1 MIIDFS
7 TNYVIIILALGGIEM
22 KQHRLEL
29 EIPDTVFGFMQMD
42 DEKIKI
48 RLYKLL
54 LADLARQGIISFGKA
69 AELAGVDKMAF
80 ITEMGHMG
88 IPYFGGDISEV
99 LSDAETVEQTMAGVA
114 Q

>member
-1 MIIDFS
+1 M
-7 TNYVIIILALGGIEM
+7 
-22 KQHRLEL
+22 EL
-29 EIPDTVFGFMQMD
+29 RKVEIEIPTALAGYIQMD
-42 DEKIKI
+42 DEKIKL
-48 RLYKLL
+48 RVFKLL

-88 IPYFGGDISEV
+88 IPYFGDDISEV
-99 LSDAETVEQTMAGVA
+99 LGDAERIGQTMVGVA

>member
-1 MIIDFS
+1 MQS
-7 TNYVIIILALGGIEM
+7 R
-22 KQHRLEL
+22 KLEI
-29 EIPDTVFGFMQMD
+29 EIPDAILRYLQMD
-42 DEKIKI
+42 DERIKK

-69 AELAGVDKMAF
+69 AELAGIDKMAF

-88 IPYFGGDISEV
+88 VPYFGGDISEV
-99 LSDAETVEQTMAGVA
+99 LDDAETVKKTMTGVV

>member
-1 MIIDFS
+1 M
-7 TNYVIIILALGGIEM
+7 
-22 KQHRLEL
+22 QPRRLEI
-29 EIPDTVFGFMQMD
+29 EIPDAILGYLQMD
-42 DEKIKI
+42 DEKIKK

-69 AELAGVDKMAF
+69 AELAGIDKMAF

-88 IPYFGGDISEV
+88 VPYFGGDISEV
-99 LSDAETVEQTMAGVA
+99 LDDAETVKKTMTGVA